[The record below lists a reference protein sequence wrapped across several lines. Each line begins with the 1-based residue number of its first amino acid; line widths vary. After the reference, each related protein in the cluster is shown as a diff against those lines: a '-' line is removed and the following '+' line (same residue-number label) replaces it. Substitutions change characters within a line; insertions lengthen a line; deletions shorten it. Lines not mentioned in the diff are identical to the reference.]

1 MLAPQLR
8 QIALDIARM
17 ESQSANQAQMLNS
30 VMDLHNDLTDWA
42 TNTEHT
48 EAGLEV
54 MAILETYIKKVVKP
68 RPKSG
73 IHILVREPAKEKTS

>member
-8 QIALDIARM
+8 QIALDVARI
-17 ESQSANQAQMLNS
+17 ETQTVKQAQMLNS
-30 VMDLHNDLTDWA
+30 VMDMHNDLTDWA

-54 MAILETYIKKVVKP
+54 MAILETYVQKAAKP

-73 IHILVREPAKEKTS
+73 IHILVREPAKEKTA